1 MSDPKATEAVLK
13 AIEKIL
19 ELDIDYSNLDEKI
32 EESQEVLKT
41 FRIYRRNRVKTANS
55 RVRTLDISVKR
66 A

>member
-32 EESQEVLKT
+32 EESQEVLKN